1 MVSDNCTTADVPVP
15 ELLRVLDSARSF
27 LSQRDRVAAIVTG
40 DGAQPR
46 HLADAIDR
54 DFALFYM
61 ERAAHALR
69 EAVAEAD
76 TARGGAEAASG
87 RAG

>member
-1 MVSDNCTTADVPVP
+1 MSDNITTADVPVAA
-15 ELLRVLDSARSF
+15 LLRVLDSARSF
-27 LSQRDRVAAIVTG
+27 LSQRDRVAAIANG
-40 DGAQPR
+40 DAAAPR

-69 EAVAEAD
+69 VAVAEAD
-76 TARGGAEAASG
+76 AARGAPAAEPLRPS
-87 RAG
+87 